1 MQKSSCKEQERLA
14 EEKASKGMNEE
25 AADLFQAAADCWRR
39 WESFARAANCYER
52 AYEHAMLIH
61 EYSRAAQIKLE
72 GGFAWIKEGHHDKF
86 EIDCQI
92 ASEAYIMAAEKEK
105 DPSYFVDGSLCA
117 ITGGD
122 LDLAKRLINAS
133 AEVSGEESKE
143 LVIFALMLIE
153 YRFGDADLYIEEVLE
168 KVLDSDG
175 VRRAMKYLYLI
186 LTGFIRSSL
195 ESEAAVTIASLI
207 ESTGMR
213 WLSLVKLIK
222 KGIQEGLIPA
232 YLDMDSEELV
242 VDADRYDIEALAER
256 KGPIMSR
263 DLKDPGAWDLDLDE

>member
-1 MQKSSCKEQERLA
+1 MQKSSCKEQEKLA
-14 EEKASKGMNEE
+14 AEKASKGMNKE
-25 AADLFQAAADCWRR
+25 AADLFQSAADCWKR
-39 WESFARAANCYER
+39 WESFAKAAGCYER
-52 AYEHAMLIH
+52 AYEHAMLVH
-61 EYSRAAQIKLE
+61 EYSRAAQVMFD
-72 GGFAWIKEGHHDKF
+72 GGFAWMKEGHHDRF

-105 DPSYFVDGSLCA
+105 DPSYFVDGSFCA

-122 LDLAKRLINAS
+122 LDLAKRLVNAA
-133 AEVSGEESKE
+133 AEVAGEESKE
-143 LVIFALMLIE
+143 LVIFASMLIE

-168 KVLDSDG
+168 KALGSDS
-175 VRRAMKYLYLI
+175 VRRAMTYLYLI
-186 LTGFIRSSL
+186 LTGFIRTSL

-213 WLSLVKLIK
+213 WLSLVKLVK
-222 KGIQEGLIPA
+222 KGIEEGLIPA
-232 YLDMDSEELV
+232 YLDMESEELV

-263 DLKDPGAWDLDLDE
+263 DLEDPGAWDVDLDE